1 MTYVLRPMQLL
12 FNLKQGVASIPTRM
26 YRPAAVA
33 NSAVRFGDLNF
44 KLAHKRPMTIAGAFF
59 VLAMLLYGGRTWET
73 FGSAGCQLARFANL
87 RTAATHN
94 RLATVRGSSTSQV
107 GATHMQYALNPSRL
121 RAAAHR
127 AMAIAALHAD
137 SSLATRLKRYNA
149 AMAKARAL
157 EAQGGAQ

>member
-26 YRPAAVA
+26 YRPPVAA
-33 NSAVRFGDLNF
+33 NSATGFGDPSN
-44 KLAHKRPMTIAGAFF
+44 LAHKRPITTVGVFLCPQFRVM
-59 VLAMLLYGGRTWET
+59 
-73 FGSAGCQLARFANL
+73 
-87 RTAATHN
+87 AA
-94 RLATVRGSSTSQV
+94 VRGR
-107 GATHMQYALNPSRL
+107 PSGLPGSKFPVRQPAHSCHHSFGDDSWQL
-121 RAAAHR
+121 HTKLGVVPVQDAIAVSVIRIRAAAHR

-137 SSLATRLKRYNA
+137 SSLSVRLKRYNA